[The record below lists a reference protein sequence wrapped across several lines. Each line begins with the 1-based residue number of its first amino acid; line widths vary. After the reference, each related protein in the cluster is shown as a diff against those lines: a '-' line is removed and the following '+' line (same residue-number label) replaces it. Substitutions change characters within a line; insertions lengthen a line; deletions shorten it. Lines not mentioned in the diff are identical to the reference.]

1 MLGATR
7 PALVLF
13 GALTLLTGVVYPLVV
28 TGIAQAVFPKQANGS
43 LVLREGKAIGSEL
56 IGQPFTGVGY
66 FWSRPSTTGPFAYN
80 AAASGGSNFGPLSAA
95 LRDSVRGR
103 IALLESAGTSVGLPP
118 GGPVPV
124 DLVTS
129 SGSGLDPHI
138 SLAAAEYQVVRVARA
153 RGLDER
159 VVRELVLSHTQ
170 GRQLGLLGEPCVN
183 VLLLNLA
190 LDHAAGSA
198 APNNTGAHTDV
209 ERSNDQQ

>member
-1 MLGATR
+1 M
-7 PALVLF
+7 
-13 GALTLLTGVVYPLVV
+13 
-28 TGIAQAVFPKQANGS
+28 
-43 LVLREGKAIGSEL
+43 
-56 IGQPFTGVGY
+56 
-66 FWSRPSTTGPFAYN
+66 
-80 AAASGGSNFGPLSAA
+80 
-95 LRDSVRGR
+95 
-103 IALLESAGTSVGLPP
+103 
-118 GGPVPV
+118 
-124 DLVTS
+124 
-129 SGSGLDPHI
+129 
-138 SLAAAEYQVVRVARA
+138 VRVARA